1 MDLLLVALLAAMG
14 VVGARWLA
22 AAWRRRG
29 VALERR
35 STPGYTPDLPVT
47 LASFKDLDAVVARA
61 RCACGGAVTVLGET
75 SRHGLRVVRCRCVE
89 CEEDV
94 DLFVALPSLRH

>member
-14 VVGARWLA
+14 VVSARWLA

-29 VALERR
+29 VARERQ
-35 STPGYTPDLPVT
+35 STPGYTPDLPVQ

-61 RCACGGAVTVLGET
+61 RCVCGGRVVSMGET

-89 CEEDV
+89 CDEAV
-94 DLFVALPSLRH
+94 DLFVELPRMLH

>member
-1 MDLLLVALLAAMG
+1 MDLLLVALLVAMG
-14 VVGARWLA
+14 AVGARWVA

-35 STPGYTPDLPVT
+35 ATPGYTPDLPVQ

-61 RCACGGAVTVLGET
+61 RCACGGRVAPVGET

-89 CEEDV
+89 CDEAV
-94 DLFVALPSLRH
+94 DLFVELPRMMH